1 MSDFLGEDMSIQKR
15 FPFAHTFS
23 IVARDPN
30 TGQMGVAVQSHW
42 FSVGSLVTWGRAGV
56 GVIATQAMVEV
67 SYGPLGLGLMAEGK
81 TASEALT
88 CLKEKDSGKAIR
100 QVAMIDV
107 QGNVAVHTGERC
119 IQSAGHK
126 AGENYSVQANMMD
139 NESVWPAMAEAFEKS
154 SGTLSERLLVALE
167 AAQFAGGDVRG
178 KQSAAMLIVDGN
190 KKEMEWEGVLLD
202 LRVEDHPEPIQ
213 ELRRLVTLH
222 NAYELMNEGDACLGA
237 GKTNE
242 ALMKYEKAASLA
254 PQILELPFWHAVTMA
269 EIGKVD
275 EALPIFH
282 QIFEADLQWKK
293 LLQRLP
299 EAGLFNVDRSVLD
312 RILQLV

>member
-1 MSDFLGEDMSIQKR
+1 MSIQKR

>member
-1 MSDFLGEDMSIQKR
+1 MSIQKR

-88 CLKEKDSGKAIR
+88 YLKEKDSGKAIR

-154 SGTLSERLLVALE
+154 SGSLSERLLVALE

-242 ALMKYEKAASLA
+242 ALMMYEKAASLA
-254 PQILELPFWHAVTMA
+254 PQILELPFWHAVTLA